1 MRALAALEATLT
13 TVDRDKPLN
22 GSFLDGHN
30 SLMSGFDSNIGGGVT
45 LCAAVWPRGFLLSLL
60 MTVTFSMQ
68 IKLVFTDLPW
78 V

>member
-30 SLMSGFDSNIGGGVT
+30 SLMSGFDSNIGGEWLFVRQCGPEAFAVT
-45 LCAAVWPRGFLLSLL
+45 TDDSNFLHA
-60 MTVTFSMQ
+60 
-68 IKLVFTDLPW
+68 D
-78 V
+78 

>member
-30 SLMSGFDSNIGGGVT
+30 SLMSGFDSNIGGGSDSLCGCVAQRLFAVT
-45 LCAAVWPRGFLLSLL
+45 TDDSNFLHA
-60 MTVTFSMQ
+60 
-68 IKLVFTDLPW
+68 D
-78 V
+78 